1 VWLAALAAVLVI
13 AGPVGCGEDDEASPQ
28 SACNGSAAL
37 CERRLDQV
45 TFPATHNSFS
55 ASDEPGW
62 YFANQ
67 RHGIERQLRDGI
79 RGLLIDIH
87 WGKRDPSGDLVRT
100 DLEAEGS
107 SRNKVARALPEPAL
121 RLAQRLAG
129 RRGIGSPRGRPRLYL
144 CHTLCE
150 LGAEPLSA
158 ELGTIR
164 RFLDTHRGEV
174 LMVVVEPY
182 VPVTAIEDALRDANL
197 LTHAASLRRDQ
208 QLPTLGAGIGLALG
222 GPIGAL
228 LGGVAGHVLIDREGA
243 PFGKPPRDVLFT
255 MGLVALAAKMTK
267 ADGVVVDV
275 EVKAF
280 EQVVNVP
287 ADEHER
293 VKRLFELAMQ
303 TTDGFEAYARQIGT
317 EFKEEP
323 ALLEDVIDGLFHIAK
338 ADEAVHEAEYL
349 YLKNV
354 ATIFAFSESEFERI
368 AARHVKRADDPY
380 LILKADRAMSDEEL
394 KRHYRKMVAENHP
407 DREIARGLPP
417 EAVKIATERL
427 AAINAAWERIATERN
442 LR

>member
-1 VWLAALAAVLVI
+1 MI
-13 AGPVGCGEDDEASPQ
+13 Q
-28 SACNGSAAL
+28 S
-37 CERRLDQV
+37 
-45 TFPATHNSFS
+45 
-55 ASDEPGW
+55 
-62 YFANQ
+62 
-67 RHGIERQLRDGI
+67 I
-79 RGLLIDIH
+79 
-87 WGKRDPSGDLVRT
+87 WGK
-100 DLEAEGS
+100 
-107 SRNKVARALPEPAL
+107 
-121 RLAQRLAG
+121 
-129 RRGIGSPRGRPRLYL
+129 
-144 CHTLCE
+144 
-150 LGAEPLSA
+150 LG
-158 ELGTIR
+158 
-164 RFLDTHRGEV
+164 
-174 LMVVVEPY
+174 
-182 VPVTAIEDALRDANL
+182 
-197 LTHAASLRRDQ
+197 
-208 QLPTLGAGIGLALG
+208 GAGIGLALG

-255 MGLVALAAKMTK
+255 MGLVALAAKMAK

-280 EQVVNVP
+280 EQVVDVP
-287 ADEHER
+287 ANEHER

-303 TTDGFEAYARQIGT
+303 TTEGFEAYARQIGT

-354 ATIFAFSESEFERI
+354 AMIFAFSESEFERI